1 MSDITTYIP
10 VLLALVLALTLVTN
24 IIVQVLK
31 GLLYELIPTNLL
43 AFLVAVVVVTVSTG
57 FALWSY
63 YQFAI
68 TGWMIA
74 ALVALCFVVAF
85 SAMFG
90 YDKLVQMIEQA
101 GWLKRGGSGHD

>member
-1 MSDITTYIP
+1 MFELTTYLP
-10 VLLALVLALTLVTN
+10 MLLTLVLALTVVTN
-24 IIVQVLK
+24 LVVQVLK
-31 GLLYELIPTNLL
+31 GLLYDLIPTNLL
-43 AFLVAVVVVTVSTG
+43 AFLVAVAVTVGTG
-57 FALWSY
+57 FGLWSY
-63 YQFAI
+63 YQFVI

-101 GWLKRGGSGHD
+101 GWLKGGEKNG

>member
-1 MSDITTYIP
+1 MSDFTTYIP

-31 GLLYELIPTNLL
+31 GLLYDWIPTNLL
-43 AFLVAVVVVTVSTG
+43 AFLVAVVVTVGTG
-57 FALWSY
+57 FGVWSY
-63 YQFAI
+63 YRFAI

-101 GWLKRGGSGHD
+101 GWLKGGGGGHD

>member
-1 MSDITTYIP
+1 MSDITIYIP
-10 VLLALVLALTLVTN
+10 MLLAVVLALTLVTN

-43 AFLVAVVVVTVSTG
+43 AFLVAIVVTVGTG
-57 FALWSY
+57 FGVWSY
-63 YQFAI
+63 YKFEI

-74 ALVALCFVVAF
+74 ALAALCFVVAF

-101 GWLKRGGSGHD
+101 GWLNKGGSGHD

>member
-1 MSDITTYIP
+1 MSDFTTYIP

-31 GLLYELIPTNLL
+31 GLLYGLIPTNLL
-43 AFLVAVVVVTVSTG
+43 AFLVAVVVTVGTCFGAS
-57 FALWSY
+57 SY
-63 YQFAI
+63 FKFSI

-74 ALVALCFVVAF
+74 AMVAMCFVVSF

-101 GWLKRGGSGHD
+101 GWLKNEAKKE

>member
-1 MSDITTYIP
+1 MSDFTTYIP

-31 GLLYELIPTNLL
+31 GLLHDWIPTNLL
-43 AFLVAVVVVTVSTG
+43 AFLVAVLVTAGTG

-63 YQFAI
+63 FRFAI
-68 TGWMIA
+68 SGWMIA
-74 ALVALCFVVAF
+74 ALIALCFVVAF

-90 YDKLVQMIEQA
+90 YDKLEQLVEQA
-101 GWLKRGGSGHD
+101 GWLKDGGGGHD